1 MQNLAKYTCVK
12 SQVGGEDRDDQN
24 LHTVRTFHIE
34 DFLFFFNFLLTGDDA

>member
-24 LHTVRTFHIE
+24 LHTVRTFPV
-34 DFLFFFNFLLTGDDA
+34 FPPTLLAEGGAA